1 MGGAALL
8 LLALAGLNACS
19 LIHQEQPNDT
29 PKLQISAV
37 DTTRIG
43 RNARVQ
49 FEVRAS
55 DEDDDP
61 LFYTWNVFGEG
72 VVSDTVCT
80 LDPLAQIALGRSGPE
95 CARLQW
101 FTPALIE
108 GHNELFPVTVTI
120 SDLHGESDDIVESFV
135 IEVFQGIPMLSVTSD
150 TTVSFTEPF
159 VVFEAAGEDVDGDP
173 LEYIW
178 EQVGEPPLD
187 LRPEQIDNN
196 LSILTVVPLFVDT
209 YQLLSSLTD
218 GLDTVRTEIRLV
230 VTAESPPDSGAVTL
244 QLESGRTYE
253 IDVFEY
259 PNRRGET
266 PLLASSW
273 FEAARLCAARG
284 RRLCDPSEWVNACR
298 GEELRSFSSVDDLSQ
313 LPALYGRRFC
323 NTEGSEVAGG
333 ESDDLAVSGSFP
345 NCFSSFGVYDMTGN
359 AGEWLQNINA
369 FGERVGKFT
378 QGNVVTNF
386 PCDGISSDFEPL
398 PVDFDIDSQAA
409 IDSLN
414 LVLYQSY
421 QNADNGFR
429 CCRDAN

>member
-1 MGGAALL
+1 MGGVALL
-8 LLALAGLNACS
+8 LLAIAGLNACS

-72 VVSDTVCT
+72 VVTDTVCT
-80 LDPLAQIALGRSGPE
+80 LDPLSQVDLGRSGPE
-95 CARLQW
+95 CARIEW
-101 FTPALIE
+101 FTPSMVE
-108 GHNELFPVTVTI
+108 GGNELFPITVTI
-120 SDLHGESDDIVESFV
+120 SDLHTESNNIVESFV
-135 IEVFQGIPMLSVTSD
+135 IEVFQGIPMLSVVSD

-159 VVFEAAGEDVDGDP
+159 VVFEAFGEDVDGDQ

-178 EQVGEPPLD
+178 EQIGEPLLD

-196 LSILTVVPLFVDT
+196 LSRLTVVPLFVDT
-209 YQLLSSLTD
+209 YQLLTTLTD

-230 VTAESPPDSGAVTL
+230 VTAESPPDSGMVTL
-244 QLESGRTYE
+244 QLESGHTYE

-259 PNRRGET
+259 PNRRGEI

-273 FEAARLCAARG
+273 FEAAQLCAARG
-284 RRLCDPSEWVNACR
+284 KRLCASSEWVRACE
-298 GEELRSFSSVDDLSQ
+298 GEELQAFSSVDEPSQ
-313 LPALYGRRFC
+313 LPEFFGRRFC
-323 NTEGSEVAGG
+323 NIAGSEVAGD
-333 ESDDLAVSGSFP
+333 EFEDLAVSGSFP
-345 NCFSSFGVYDMTGN
+345 NCLSSFGVYDMTGN

-369 FGERVGKFT
+369 FGERLGQFT
-378 QGNVVTNF
+378 FSSVIGDF
-386 PCDGISSDFEPL
+386 PCQQISTPPQPL
-398 PVDFDIDSQAA
+398 PVDFDISSQAA
-409 IDSLN
+409 IDSLGI
-414 LVLYQSY
+414 LYQSY
-421 QNADNGFR
+421 LNPSTGFR